1 MMFLQE
7 LQMTNTLIFMIQFVM
22 QLKLLVK
29 LLIAKNYM
37 IVFANGESYL
47 ALNFPMRP
55 NLQNLILHRDLQIVL
70 KNQQLFQKEDLHKW
84 NQNKY

>member
-7 LQMTNTLIFMIQFVM
+7 LQMMNILIFMILFVM
-22 QLKLLVK
+22 PLKLLVK
-29 LLIAKNYM
+29 LMIVKNCM

-47 ALNFPMRP
+47 AMNFPLLL
-55 NLQNLILHRDLQIVL
+55 NLQSLILQRDLQIVL